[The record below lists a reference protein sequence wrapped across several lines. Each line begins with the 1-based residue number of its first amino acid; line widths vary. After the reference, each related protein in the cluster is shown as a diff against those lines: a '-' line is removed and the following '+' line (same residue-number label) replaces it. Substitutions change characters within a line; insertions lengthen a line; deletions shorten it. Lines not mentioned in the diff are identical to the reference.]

1 MKTAKAR
8 LEGDGAEGAKGAEG
22 ETAFPSIGRD
32 PGSRPLPEPRP
43 SSSHPKPSDLSTLV
57 TPPMSREQDLTLR
70 GLGGWAV
77 QRTQEAEALPLPPS
91 SSCAKTHVTYN
102 LPF

>member
-8 LEGDGAEGAKGAEG
+8 LEGDGAEGAEGAEG

-57 TPPMSREQDLTLR
+57 TPPMSREQDVTLR
-70 GLGGWAV
+70 GLGGWAI
-77 QRTQEAEALPLPPS
+77 QRTREAEALLALSLPLPLVL
-91 SSCAKTHVTYN
+91 KHM
-102 LPF
+102 